1 MGKSGKSVTER
12 FLKKSCSC
20 FVLTGDLINETNES
34 LTVCLRVIPHRT
46 DHGDAVQMTVG
57 FSLSSGKINCGII
70 TVEKVRI
77 GIKDLYRQGI
87 NALSLFDV
95 DFTVTSLLP
104 TFTAFEKCLSL
115 ILILNGCSV
124 DEQGICQIFGE
135 FHYH

>member
-1 MGKSGKSVTER
+1 MDKSGKAVTER

-20 FVLTGDLINETNES
+20 FVLTGALINETNES
-34 LTVCLRVIPHRT
+34 LTVCLRVIPHQT
-46 DHGDAVQMTVG
+46 NHGDAVQMTVG
-57 FSLSSGKINCGII
+57 FSLSNGIINCGII

-87 NALSLFDV
+87 NALSLFDIV
-95 DFTVTSLLP
+95 FTVTSLLT

-115 ILILNGCSV
+115 TLILNGCSV
-124 DEQGICQIFGE
+124 DEQDICQVFGE